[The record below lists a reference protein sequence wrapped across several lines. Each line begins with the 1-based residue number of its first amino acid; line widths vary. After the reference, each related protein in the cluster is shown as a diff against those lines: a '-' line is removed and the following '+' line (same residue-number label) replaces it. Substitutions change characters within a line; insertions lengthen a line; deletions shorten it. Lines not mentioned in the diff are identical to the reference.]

1 MYPVEFSCQQSIV
14 VLILSRWLLGNLSPR
29 GVNVVTTYTI
39 QAVLTDQVKP
49 DHLKVLQVFKWPSF
63 QAFKATL
70 TWMTENRQTHLMI
83 IKSCQCT
90 FCILQL
96 SLFLVT

>member
-1 MYPVEFSCQQSIV
+1 M
-14 VLILSRWLLGNLSPR
+14 
-29 GVNVVTTYTI
+29 
-39 QAVLTDQVKP
+39 
-49 DHLKVLQVFKWPSF
+49 FKWSSF

-70 TWMTENRQTHLMI
+70 TCMTENRQTHLMI

-96 SLFLVT
+96 SLYLVTAEVIALLNSSERLGFETLSGPD